1 MYFKMALP
9 AVTRAFFTNRNQIKQ
24 CMSEGFRNL
33 SLGGRVH
40 MRTQSL
46 KCLKRTTSQSYA
58 IHATVHRRSPLCR
71 SCESNGHEN
80 SRATSNWTYAM
91 GSVIAFSLFSKAEED
106 TRTDAQKKEDEII
119 LLLKR
124 AKLSMMRGQLHG
136 ANGFLHQA
144 IALAHQSNN
153 TQAIIYTYSL
163 MANLAYVQGQ
173 LDNAEKLFKVA
184 MSFMLSGGTPQD
196 DNGVI
201 EMSLKLATIYAGQEK
216 NDLAEMGFQFC
227 SESLET
233 KLAKFK
239 ELPAVEQSEEL
250 RKETRLLLGL
260 TLDSHARYMVAIH
273 RLSQAVVD
281 YKRALLICQEEQ
293 GETHPQ
299 VPVGQEEQGETHP
312 QVLVGQEE
320 QGETR
325 PQVLVG
331 QEEQGETRPQV
342 LVVQE
347 EQGETRPQVLVV
359 QEEQGETRP
368 QVLVVQEE
376 QGETRPQVLVVQEE
390 QGETRPQVLD
400 VQEEQGERVLLLL
413 VIKPTNVVL
422 YANLMIELEACMA
435 TQLWVNS
442 VYRRRL
448 STHPCG
454 APVLRVS
461 EVEMLF
467 HTFTTWGRPSKV
479 QVPVAQGEVETQ
491 GLQLN
496 DELGGYYGVEC

>member
-1 MYFKMALP
+1 MYFKMALL

-33 SLGGRVH
+33 SLGSRVH
-40 MRTQSL
+40 ARTQSL

-58 IHATVHRRSPLCR
+58 IHATVHRRSPLYR
-71 SCESNGHEN
+71 SCESNGDEN

-144 IALAHQSNN
+144 IALAHQTNN

-227 SESLET
+227 TESLET
-233 KLAKFK
+233 KLEKFK
-239 ELPAVEQSEEL
+239 ELPAEEQSEEL

-281 YKRALLICQEEQ
+281 YKQALLICQEEQ

-299 VPVGQEEQGETHP
+299 SLVLMSDLATILDMQGCHDEALPLVKQAVELSREAGHP
-312 QVLVGQEE
+312 DQH
-320 QGETR
+320 
-325 PQVLVG
+325 
-331 QEEQGETRPQV
+331 
-342 LVVQE
+342 
-347 EQGETRPQVLVV
+347 
-359 QEEQGETRP
+359 
-368 QVLVVQEE
+368 
-376 QGETRPQVLVVQEE
+376 
-390 QGETRPQVLD
+390 
-400 VQEEQGERVLLLL
+400 VLLGNMAGILL
-413 VIKPTNVVL
+413 HNDLFEESVKL
-422 YANLMIELEACMA
+422 YKEALALAQSAGDEEALEQIQEGLKEAISTLCVTGKTSSSLMGYPSC
-435 TQLWVNS
+435 
-442 VYRRRL
+442 RL
-448 STHPCG
+448 I
-454 APVLRVS
+454 LI
-461 EVEMLF
+461 
-467 HTFTTWGRPSKV
+467 
-479 QVPVAQGEVETQ
+479 
-491 GLQLN
+491 
-496 DELGGYYGVEC
+496 

>member
-33 SLGGRVH
+33 SLGSRVH
-40 MRTQSL
+40 ARTQSL

-58 IHATVHRRSPLCR
+58 IHATVHRRSPLYR

-144 IALAHQSNN
+144 IALAHQTNN

-227 SESLET
+227 TESLET
-233 KLAKFK
+233 KLDKFK
-239 ELPAVEQSEEL
+239 ELPAEEQSEEL

-312 QVLVGQEE
+312 QSLVLMSDLATILDM
-320 QGETR
+320 QGCHDEAL
-325 PQVLVG
+325 PLVKQAVELSREAG
-331 QEEQGETRPQV
+331 HPDQH
-342 LVVQE
+342 
-347 EQGETRPQVLVV
+347 
-359 QEEQGETRP
+359 
-368 QVLVVQEE
+368 
-376 QGETRPQVLVVQEE
+376 
-390 QGETRPQVLD
+390 
-400 VQEEQGERVLLLL
+400 VLLGNMAGILL
-413 VIKPTNVVL
+413 HNDLFEESVKL
-422 YANLMIELEACMA
+422 YKEALALAQSAGDEEALE
-435 TQLWVNS
+435 QIQEGLKEVGN
-442 VYRRRL
+442 RR
-448 STHPCG
+448 
-454 APVLRVS
+454 
-461 EVEMLF
+461 
-467 HTFTTWGRPSKV
+467 K
-479 QVPVAQGEVETQ
+479 AQKAEAAKNKT
-491 GLQLN
+491 
-496 DELGGYYGVEC
+496 Y

>member
-33 SLGGRVH
+33 SLGSRVH
-40 MRTQSL
+40 ARTQSL

-58 IHATVHRRSPLCR
+58 IHATVHRRSPLYR

-144 IALAHQSNN
+144 IALAHQTNN

-227 SESLET
+227 TESLET
-233 KLAKFK
+233 KLDKFK
-239 ELPAVEQSEEL
+239 ELPAEEQSEEL

-312 QVLVGQEE
+312 QSLVLMSDLATILDM
-320 QGETR
+320 QGCHDEAL
-325 PQVLVG
+325 PLVKQAVELSREAG
-331 QEEQGETRPQV
+331 HPDQH
-342 LVVQE
+342 
-347 EQGETRPQVLVV
+347 
-359 QEEQGETRP
+359 
-368 QVLVVQEE
+368 
-376 QGETRPQVLVVQEE
+376 
-390 QGETRPQVLD
+390 
-400 VQEEQGERVLLLL
+400 VLLGNMAGILL
-413 VIKPTNVVL
+413 HNDLFEESVKL
-422 YANLMIELEACMA
+422 YKEALALAQSAGDEEALE
-435 TQLWVNS
+435 QIQEGLKEVGN
-442 VYRRRL
+442 RR
-448 STHPCG
+448 
-454 APVLRVS
+454 
-461 EVEMLF
+461 
-467 HTFTTWGRPSKV
+467 K
-479 QVPVAQGEVETQ
+479 AQKAEAAKNKT
-491 GLQLN
+491 
-496 DELGGYYGVEC
+496 D